1 MRNKITYLVAL
12 ACVMGGAIVIN
23 TTFLSYSIKSVLLN
37 ISMFILIII
46 ALMKLYLFFKR
57 KRSMISCIKNG
68 RGLFSTR
75 PFD

>member
-1 MRNKITYLVAL
+1 MRNKITYLNSFSL
-12 ACVMGGAIVIN
+12 CNGGAIVIN

>member
-37 ISMFILIII
+37 ISMFIIIII

-57 KRSMISCIKNG
+57 KRSMISCIKK
-68 RGLFSTR
+68 R
-75 PFD
+75 PGTF

>member
-1 MRNKITYLVAL
+1 MRNKLTYLVAL

-68 RGLFSTR
+68 RGLF
-75 PFD
+75 